1 MTRCRHKPPH
11 LVNNFHHTIPPT
23 IPEVAED
30 ELADDDPPVDAL
42 PAQPEYQ
49 AVQHPLLPVLLPP
62 VPLPD
67 DQQAPLPPE
76 PPGED
81 PGGQQADGPVQ
92 HGGVGRVTRSQARK
106 NRLVV

>member
-11 LVNNFHHTIPPT
+11 LLNNFLYTIPPT

-30 ELADDDPPVDAL
+30 ELDIDDPTVDVL
-42 PAQPEYQ
+42 PAQP
-49 AVQHPLLPVLLPP
+49 VPHPLLPVLLPP

>member
-11 LVNNFHHTIPPT
+11 LLNNFLHQIPPT
-23 IPEVAED
+23 IPEVAQD
-30 ELADDDPPVDAL
+30 EIDDNDPTVDVL

-49 AVQHPLLPVLLPP
+49 ADPNPLLSVLLPP

-81 PGGQQADGPVQ
+81 TGGLQADGPVQ
-92 HGGVGRVTRSQARK
+92 PGGRVTRSQARMH
-106 NRLVV
+106 RLLVL